1 MKPKPKPPTH
11 GGNRPGAGRKAT
23 GKTTVS
29 RTVSMPGETW
39 AALDD
44 ARGAQPRGVFIAGK
58 LGLHRPKK

>member
-1 MKPKPKPPTH
+1 MKPKPKPIH
-11 GGNRPGAGRKAT
+11 GGKRPGAGRKAT

-44 ARGAQPRGVFIAGK
+44 ARGAQPRGIFIAAK